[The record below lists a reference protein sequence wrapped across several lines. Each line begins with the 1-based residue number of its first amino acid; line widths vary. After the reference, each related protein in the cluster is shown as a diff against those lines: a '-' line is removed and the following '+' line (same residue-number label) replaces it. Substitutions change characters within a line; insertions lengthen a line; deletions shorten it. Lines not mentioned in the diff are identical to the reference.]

1 MRREL
6 GVAGIQMAPV
16 AWDPA
21 ASQAKMAQRVEQVTD
36 TFPWVDLILF
46 PELMPTALAP
56 FAPGA
61 PSDFEAQAAEPI
73 PGPTTQRFA
82 ALAARYHRWLVPGSL
97 FEREG
102 NDVYNT
108 AVVFSPQG
116 EMVARYRKLFPW
128 RPYEQTTP
136 GDHLCLFDVPGKG
149 RIGLCICY
157 DLWFPE
163 VSRGLALRGA
173 EVILHPSLTT
183 TVDRPQEQILA
194 RATAI
199 FNQAYFIDV
208 NGLAPVGGG
217 LSIFVDPNGRDLQ
230 TAGEHE
236 SIITEVLDL
245 DLVATVRQSGT
256 LGLSCLLKQFR
267 DQAPLT
273 KRLVAEADT
282 AWMEGLGPL
291 AMRRP

>member
-6 GVAGIQMAPV
+6 GIAGIQMAPV
-16 AWDPA
+16 AWDPVA
-21 ASQAKMAQRVEQVTD
+21 TQAKMALRIGQVTD

-46 PELMPTALAP
+46 PELMPTGLAP

-61 PSDFEAQAAEPI
+61 PSDFEAQAAETI

-82 ALAARYHRWLVPGSL
+82 ALAERYHRWLAPGSL

-102 NDVYNT
+102 SHVYNT
-108 AVVFSPQG
+108 AVVFSPHG

-136 GDHLCLFDVPGKG
+136 GDSLCTFDVPEKG
-149 RIGLCICY
+149 RIGLTICY

-173 EVILHPSLTT
+173 EVILHPSMTS
-183 TVDRPQEQILA
+183 TVDRPQEQTLA

-208 NGLAPVGGG
+208 NGLAPAGGG

-245 DLVATVRQSGT
+245 DLVASVRQIGT
-256 LGLSCLLKQFR
+256 LGLNCLLKQYR
-267 DQAPLT
+267 DQETLARRLT
-273 KRLVAEADT
+273 AEADT
-282 AWMEGLGPL
+282 AWLERLGPL
-291 AMRRP
+291 SLGKA